1 MEDKKRVVFKKGKF
15 IVTRKG
21 SFVLKLSEKLVKSL
35 KPFCKRIEIAGSIR
49 RKEKN
54 PVDIDIVL
62 IPKDKDKLENFMKT
76 KGKFIQ
82 GGEHEST
89 WKIESVKVELYYTL
103 VDELGATLLAYSS
116 RFGAGIGLRMIAK
129 RKGMKLNNHGLFDKQ
144 GRKIAGKTE
153 REIYHALGRKWKIPK
168 NR

>member
-1 MEDKKRVVFKKGKF
+1 MVSEKRIVFKKGKF
-15 IVTRKG
+15 VVTRKG
-21 SFVLKLSEKLVKSL
+21 SFVLKLSENLVKSL
-35 KPFCKRIEIAGSIR
+35 KPFCKKIEVAGSIR

-62 IPKDKDKLENFMKT
+62 IPKDKNKLEEFMKT
-76 KGKFIQ
+76 KGKFLQ

-89 WKIESVKVELYYTL
+89 WKIEGVKVELYYTI
-103 VDELGATLLAYSS
+103 EEEWGATLLAYSS
-116 RFGAGIGLRMIAK
+116 RFGSGIGLRMIAK
-129 RKGMKLNNHGLFDKQ
+129 RKGLKLNNHGLFDKQ

-153 REIYHALGRKWKIPK
+153 REIYHALGRKWKLPE

>member
-1 MEDKKRVVFKKGKF
+1 MEKRVVFKKGKF
-15 IVTRKG
+15 IVTQKEG
-21 SFVLKLSEKLVKSL
+21 FVLKLSEKLFGDL
-35 KPFCKRIEIAGSIR
+35 KPFCKKIEIAGSIR

-62 IPKDKDKLENFMKT
+62 IPKDKNKLEDFMKT
-76 KGKFIQ
+76 RGKFLQ

-89 WKIESVKVELYYTL
+89 WKIEGVKVELYYTI
-103 VDELGATLLAYSS
+103 EEEWGATLLAYSS

-129 RKGMKLNNHGLFDKQ
+129 RKGLKLNNHGLFDKD
-144 GRKIAGKTE
+144 GKKIAGRTE
-153 REIYHALGRKWKIPK
+153 REIYHALGRKFKFPE